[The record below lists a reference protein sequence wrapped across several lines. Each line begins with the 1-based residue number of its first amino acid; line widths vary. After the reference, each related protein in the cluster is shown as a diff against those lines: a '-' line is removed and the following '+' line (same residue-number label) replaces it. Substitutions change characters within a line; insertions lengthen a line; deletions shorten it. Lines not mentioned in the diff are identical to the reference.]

1 MDFTRIF
8 SAWEAKTPFR
18 RLEGPPPVCEFWR
31 DEAFLRVSPGTLSLL
46 AQEAFHDL
54 AFYLRTARLEKIAAI
69 PQDPSASKNDRYVAE
84 ALLRN
89 ALIAAE
95 GVLPLCQDT
104 GTATTVAWKGERVLT
119 GGGDEP
125 ALHRGV
131 FAAYG
136 KNCLR
141 ASQVFPSSM
150 CAETNTGSNM
160 PAQTDIYAVP
170 GNEYRFLFVAKGG
183 GSANKT
189 SFFQESKAL
198 LTEAALEEFIREKV
212 RNIGVAACPPY
223 RLALVVGGLSPE
235 MNLKTLKLATTGFLD
250 LLPDYA
256 GSGAENGPEAAFL
269 DSKWSGRLLEAAR
282 AARLGAQFGGKYF
295 ALDALAI
302 RLPRHAASCPVSLGV
317 SCNAD
322 RNILAKI
329 TAEGVFL
336 ETLERNPGRFL
347 KGTTESLRENAA
359 ARIDLTKPMNEIL
372 RSLSRCAAGD
382 RVLLSGPLVV
392 ARDMAHARLFEML
405 KNGEPLP
412 PYFRDHPVYYAGP
425 AKTPEGYAIGSF
437 GPTTA
442 QRMDG
447 YLPDFMAAGFSRVS
461 LAKGNRGEGVTRACK
476 KYGGFYLGTIGGA
489 AALLAKEH
497 ILKSE
502 VLDFPEFGMEAV
514 RRIEVREFPAFVLSD
529 DKGNDFYS
537 KGGLLPRSAA
547 G

>member
-1 MDFTRIF
+1 MDFTHIF
-8 SAWEAKTPFR
+8 SAWETRTEFR
-18 RLEGPPPVCEFWR
+18 RLEGLQPAGERWG
-31 DEAFLRVSPGTLSLL
+31 DEAFLRVAPETLSRL
-46 AQEAFHDL
+46 AEEAFHDL
-54 AFYLRTARLEKIAAI
+54 AFYLRAARLEKIAAI
-69 PQDPSASKNDRYVAE
+69 TEDPNASENDRYVAR

-104 GTATTVAWKGERVLT
+104 GTAAAVAWKGERVLS
-119 GGGDEP
+119 GGGDAQ
-125 ALHRGV
+125 ALRRGI
-131 FAAYG
+131 FAAYD

-150 CAETNTGSNM
+150 CAEANTGNNL
-160 PAQTDIYAVP
+160 PAHTEIYAVS
-170 GNEYRFLFVAKGG
+170 GNEYRFLFLAKGG

-198 LTEAALEEFIREKV
+198 LTEARLEEFIREKV
-212 RNIGVAACPPY
+212 QKIGVAACPPY

-250 LLPDYA
+250 LLPDYT
-256 GSGAENGPEAAFL
+256 GNGAQDGGEAAFL

-282 AARLGAQFGGKYF
+282 ATRLGAQFGGMYF

-336 ETLERNPGRFL
+336 ERLERSPGRFL
-347 KGTTESLRENAA
+347 EGAAEDPQEKTA
-359 ARIDLTKPMNEIL
+359 ARIDLTQPMNEIL

-382 RVLLSGPLVV
+382 RVLLDGPLVV
-392 ARDMAHARLFEML
+392 ARDIAHARLFERL
-405 KNGEPLP
+405 KSGQTLP
-412 PYFRDHPVYYAGP
+412 SYFRDHPVYYAGP

-442 QRMDG
+442 QRMDS

-497 ILKSE
+497 ILKAE
-502 VLDFPEFGMEAV
+502 VLDFPELGMEAV
-514 RRIEVREFPAFVLSD
+514 RRIEVRGFPAFVLSD

-537 KGGLLPRSAA
+537 KRV
-547 G
+547 